1 MRDRVGTY
9 DDGQAVYDPRPFPK
23 LGPRW
28 KNVAANALRSLLTPD
43 ASTEYW
49 LCEAR
54 KMPPDVR
61 IALFRELSQEFPDDM
76 REAVHTPDISALLN
90 IAILRLDVESAAKL
104 WLTLQLRH
112 DQWDGLAKGLNTLM
126 PKGEK
131 FKGGMLPRT
140 ERLIAFLT
148 EQGGRLKA
156 EDVEVVNN
164 LLVEED
170 AASVVDVVSSDD
182 VSIDVDFEDGLRLQ
196 ATLETTVSKAQLT
209 S

>member
-1 MRDRVGTY
+1 
-9 DDGQAVYDPRPFPK
+9 VYDPRPFPK

-49 LCEAR
+49 LCKAR
-54 KMPPDVR
+54 KMPPDLR

-90 IAILRLDVESAAKL
+90 IATLRLHVESAAEL
-104 WLTLQLRH
+104 WLTMQLRH

-140 ERLIAFLT
+140 ERLIAFLR

-170 AASVVDVVSSDD
+170 AASV
-182 VSIDVDFEDGLRLQ
+182 G
-196 ATLETTVSKAQLT
+196 TLSAVMMTV
-209 S
+209 